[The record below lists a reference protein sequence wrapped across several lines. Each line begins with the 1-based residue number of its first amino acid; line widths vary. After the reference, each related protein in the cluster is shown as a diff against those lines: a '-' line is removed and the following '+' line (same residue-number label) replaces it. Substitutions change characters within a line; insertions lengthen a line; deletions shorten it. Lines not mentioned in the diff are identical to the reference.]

1 MKKTIF
7 LVIALW
13 ILPSIIYAQDDLIN
27 KIKDNKSTHTDF
39 QFTIIKQLDN
49 TSVKNQGSSG
59 TCWSYAGNS
68 FLESEIY
75 KKHHRVLDIAEIYT
89 ARKTY
94 EDKAKNYILMDG
106 YVNYGDGG
114 SLHDVINMYK
124 KYGMVPQEAY
134 TGLINGAIKNNFSK
148 MQQELKEY
156 LDTVKSQKAPIN
168 TQWTQN
174 FSSILDKYIGK
185 VPETFIY
192 KGKEY
197 TPKTFAE
204 EVVDLNPNDYI
215 EISSFKDYEYYTP
228 FYPPLPDNWSG
239 DKMYNVPMKELT
251 EIIDHA
257 LSTGYTIGW
266 ASDVSEPYFSWKNGI
281 AYVPDTNIYSI
292 SSEEKANLFSYPKP
306 EKVITEEL
314 RQEAFNN
321 KTTTDDHAMHIVGLS
336 KDQNGK
342 EYYLVKNS
350 WGISNDYQGYLY
362 VTKNYVQFK
371 TTAILVNKKAIPKK
385 IYKKLNLNN

>member
-1 MKKTIF
+1 MKKTIISV
-7 LVIALW
+7 LLLL
-13 ILPSIIYAQDDLIN
+13 ILQSVIYAQDELIN
-27 KIKDNKSTHTDF
+27 KIKDNQSKKSNF
-39 QFTIIKQLDN
+39 QFTLIKQLDN
-49 TSVKNQGSSG
+49 TTVKNQGSSG

-75 KKHHRVLDIAEIYT
+75 KKHNRVIDIAEIYT

-94 EDKAKNYILMDG
+94 EEKAKIYVLMDG
-106 YVNYGDGG
+106 FVNYGDGG

-124 KYGMVPQEAY
+124 KYGIVPQEAY
-134 TGLINGAIKNNFSK
+134 TGLINGAIKNNFSE

-156 LDTVKSQKAPIN
+156 LDKVKTQKAPIN
-168 TQWTQN
+168 TNWTFN

-192 KGKEY
+192 KGKMY
-197 TPKTFAE
+197 TPKTFANE
-204 EVVDLNPNDYI
+204 IVDLNPNDYI
-215 EISSFKDYEYYTP
+215 ELSSFKDYEYYKP

-239 DKMYNVPMKELT
+239 DRMYNVPMHELT
-251 EIIDHA
+251 TIIDHA
-257 LSTGYTIGW
+257 LSTGYTVGW
-266 ASDVSEPYFSWKNGI
+266 AADVSEPYFSWKNGV

-292 SSEEKANLFSYPKP
+292 SSEEKANLFSHPKP
-306 EKVITEEL
+306 EKIITEEM

-321 KTTTDDHAMHIVGLS
+321 KSTTDDHAMHIVGLA

-350 WGISNDYQGYLY
+350 WGVSNDFQGYLY

-371 TTAILVNKKAIPKK
+371 STAILVNKKAIPKK
-385 IYKKLNLNN
+385 LRNKLKFDV